1 MDFCT
6 FLGGRDTNSD
16 NGVTIILMLVTNAGD
31 KMCVCKVLDVNNR
44 FEVLMTHFLSYCPTS
59 QK

>member
-44 FEVLMTHFLSYCPTS
+44 FEVSITDFLSY
-59 QK
+59 